1 MKTLIVSLERNGVLV
16 PVGSISGNN
25 TSDSQFRYSEEY
37 LHDPQAA
44 ALSISLPL
52 QEQPYSPY
60 QTRGFFE
67 GLLPEGFTRRSVA
80 QWMHVDEDDYLSL
93 LHGLGR

>member
-60 QTRGFFE
+60 QTRG
-67 GLLPEGFTRRSVA
+67 L
-80 QWMHVDEDDYLSL
+80 YSL
-93 LHGLGR
+93 NQELAGRVYSAPSLVL